1 MFDNDNFN
9 EQDDFFSEADSGFG
23 QQDFNDSSAD
33 FFSNEEDS
41 EEFHVDDVPELEQPS
56 QGFNFGYKTVGVVV
70 AVGLILIAF
79 VILFLSKLN
88 LVKKPVDTPQPVQVQ
103 QEQQQLQQ
111 QQEVQQ
117 ETQVEEQQ
125 QETQVQQSQQET
137 QIEEPQ
143 QETQVQQSQID
154 DTQSNY
160 QGYSESQVSNGL
172 VSIPDST
179 SLDYSSNV
187 TQAQGVVSSL
197 SRYLQDGQVVY
208 CVNLDISIGTST
220 TPVHYYCGYNVYKQ
234 ISVGDI
240 LNVEYQQ
247 VSDNCF
253 SVCTISK

>member
-1 MFDNDNFN
+1 MFDNDDFN
-9 EQDDFFSEADSGFG
+9 GQDDFFNGADSDFS
-23 QQDFNDSSAD
+23 QQDFDNSSAD
-33 FFSNEEDS
+33 FFNNEGDS
-41 EEFHVDDVPELEQPS
+41 EEFHVDGVPELEQPS

-79 VILFLSKLN
+79 VILFLSKLD

-111 QQEVQQ
+111 QQDVQQEQQEIQQQEIQQETQVQQQ

-125 QETQVQQSQQET
+125 PQVDNTQNDYQE
-137 QIEEPQ
+137 
-143 QETQVQQSQID
+143 
-154 DTQSNY
+154 
-160 QGYSESQVSNGL
+160 YSESSSDNGF

-197 SRYLQDGQVVY
+197 SRYLQDGQVIY

-234 ISVGDI
+234 ISVGEI

>member
-9 EQDDFFSEADSGFG
+9 EQDDFFSEADSDFG

-33 FFSNEEDS
+33 FFSNEGDS

-79 VILFLSKLN
+79 VILFLSKLD

-117 ETQVEEQQ
+117 ETQVQQQETQIEEQQ
-125 QETQVQQSQQET
+125 QETQVQQSQ
-137 QIEEPQ
+137 
-143 QETQVQQSQID
+143 ID
-154 DTQSNY
+154 DIQNDN

-172 VSIPDST
+172 VNIPDST
-179 SLDYSSNV
+179 SLDYSSNT

-197 SRYLQDGQVVY
+197 SRYLQDGQVIY

>member
-9 EQDDFFSEADSGFG
+9 EQDDFFSEADSDFG

-33 FFSNEEDS
+33 FFSNEGDS

-79 VILFLSKLN
+79 VILFLSKLD

-117 ETQVEEQQ
+117 ETQVQ
-125 QETQVQQSQQET
+125 QQET
-137 QIEEPQ
+137 QIEESQP
-143 QETQVQQSQID
+143 QID
-154 DTQSNY
+154 NTQNGY
-160 QGYSESQVSNGL
+160 QEYSESQVSNGL

>member
-9 EQDDFFSEADSGFG
+9 EQDDFFSEADSDFG

-33 FFSNEEDS
+33 FFNNGGDS

-79 VILFLSKLN
+79 VILFLSKLD

-117 ETQVEEQQ
+117 ETQVQ
-125 QETQVQQSQQET
+125 QQET
-137 QIEEPQ
+137 QIEASQP
-143 QETQVQQSQID
+143 QID
-154 DTQSNY
+154 NY
-160 QGYSESQVSNGL
+160 QEYSESSSDNGF

-197 SRYLQDGQVVY
+197 SRYLQDGHVIY

>member
-23 QQDFNDSSAD
+23 QQDFHDSSAD
-33 FFSNEEDS
+33 FFSNEGDS

-117 ETQVEEQQ
+117 ETQVQEQQ
-125 QETQVQQSQQET
+125 QETQVQQSQQEN
-137 QIEEPQ
+137 
-143 QETQVQQSQID
+143 QVQ
-154 DTQSNY
+154 
-160 QGYSESQVSNGL
+160 ESQNDYEEYSDGSVSNGL

-179 SLDYSSNV
+179 SLDYSSNT

-197 SRYLQDGQVVY
+197 SRYLQDGQVIY

-220 TPVHYYCGYNVYKQ
+220 TQVHYYCGYNVYKQ

>member
-9 EQDDFFSEADSGFG
+9 EQDDFFSEADSDFG

-33 FFSNEEDS
+33 FFSNEGDS

-79 VILFLSKLN
+79 VILFLSKLD

-117 ETQVEEQQ
+117 ETQVQ
-125 QETQVQQSQQET
+125 QQET

-154 DTQSNY
+154 DTQSDNH
-160 QGYSESQVSNGL
+160 GYSESQVSNGL
-172 VSIPDST
+172 VNIPDST
-179 SLDYSSNV
+179 SLDYSSNT

-197 SRYLQDGQVVY
+197 SRYLQDGQVIY

>member
-9 EQDDFFSEADSGFG
+9 EQDDFFSEADSDFG

-33 FFSNEEDS
+33 FFSNEGDS

-79 VILFLSKLN
+79 VILFLSKLD

-117 ETQVEEQQ
+117 ETQVQ
-125 QETQVQQSQQET
+125 QQET
-137 QIEEPQ
+137 QIEEQQ

-154 DTQSNY
+154 DTQSDN

-197 SRYLQDGQVVY
+197 SRYLQDGQVIY

-234 ISVGDI
+234 ISVGEI

>member
-9 EQDDFFSEADSGFG
+9 EQDDFFSEADSDFG

-33 FFSNEEDS
+33 FFSNEGDS

-79 VILFLSKLN
+79 VILFLSKLD

-117 ETQVEEQQ
+117 ETQVQ
-125 QETQVQQSQQET
+125 QQET
-137 QIEEPQ
+137 QIEESQP
-143 QETQVQQSQID
+143 QID
-154 DTQSNY
+154 NTQNGY
-160 QGYSESQVSNGL
+160 QEYSESSSDNGL

-197 SRYLQDGQVVY
+197 SRYLQDGQVIY

>member
-9 EQDDFFSEADSGFG
+9 EQDDFFSEADSDFG

-33 FFSNEEDS
+33 FFSNEGDS

-79 VILFLSKLN
+79 VILFLSKLD

-117 ETQVEEQQ
+117 ETQVQ
-125 QETQVQQSQQET
+125 QQET

-143 QETQVQQSQID
+143 QSQAHND
-154 DTQSNY
+154 
-160 QGYSESQVSNGL
+160 SQF

-179 SLDYSSNV
+179 SLDYSSNT

-197 SRYLQDGQVVY
+197 SRYLQDGQVIY

>member
-9 EQDDFFSEADSGFG
+9 EQDDFFSEADSDFG

-33 FFSNEEDS
+33 FFNNGGDS

-79 VILFLSKLN
+79 VILFLSKLD

-117 ETQVEEQQ
+117 ETQVQ
-125 QETQVQQSQQET
+125 QQET

-154 DTQSNY
+154 DTQSDN

-172 VSIPDST
+172 VNIPDST
-179 SLDYSSNV
+179 SLDYSSNT

-197 SRYLQDGQVVY
+197 SRYLQDGQVIY